1 MILLFDT
8 NLILDFLRD
17 GAITAAIDE
26 QFNLSAASG
35 ILAISVVSIGELNA
49 LALKRNWGP
58 KRVESIYHELNKF
71 LVIPINSKDV
81 LRLYGEIDAF
91 SQGKLKGQPLPAGLS
106 SRNMGKNDLWI
117 AASAAATGATL
128 LTTDKDFKHLKGVFI
143 KHQYYAP
150 QDYL

>member
-58 KRVESIYHELNKF
+58 KRVESI
-71 LVIPINSKDV
+71 
-81 LRLYGEIDAF
+81 
-91 SQGKLKGQPLPAGLS
+91 LP
-106 SRNMGKNDLWI
+106 R
-117 AASAAATGATL
+117 
-128 LTTDKDFKHLKGVFI
+128 I
-143 KHQYYAP
+143 K
-150 QDYL
+150 